1 MTSTSPRRIDPRRID
16 PRRIGPRRPVVLHR
30 VVRTALLALAAVL
43 LATAPA
49 QEAATGPGST
59 VELESR
65 VFDIT
70 RQLRCPTCVSE
81 SVADSSAAISIEMR
95 KQVQTQ
101 LEQGRSEAEI
111 LAFFQERYG
120 DWILLEPPRRGVHLL
135 VWWLPG
141 IALAAGVGGLAFLMV
156 RWTRNAQRDEAQA
169 PPDDD
174 DLARV
179 RAALSEEP
187 RS

>member
-1 MTSTSPRRIDPRRID
+1 
-16 PRRIGPRRPVVLHR
+16 
-30 VVRTALLALAAVL
+30 VRTAVLALAAAL
-43 LATAPA
+43 IATAPA
-49 QEAATGPGST
+49 QETAPAPGST
-59 VELESR
+59 VELQPR

-70 RQLRCPTCVSE
+70 RNLRCPTCVSE
-81 SVADSSAAISIEMR
+81 SVADSNAAIAIEMR
-95 KQVQTQ
+95 NQVQTQ
-101 LEQGRSEAEI
+101 IEQGRSETEI

-120 DWILLEPPRRGVHLL
+120 DWVLLEPPRRGVHLF

-141 IALAAGVGGLAFLMV
+141 IALAAGAGGLAVLMV
-156 RWTRNAQRDEAQA
+156 RWTRKAQHDGTEA

-179 RAALSEEP
+179 RAALGEEE

>member
-1 MTSTSPRRIDPRRID
+1 MTVTSSRRTGR
-16 PRRIGPRRPVVLHR
+16 GRPVALHR
-30 VVRTALLALAAVL
+30 LVRAALLALAATL
-43 LATAPA
+43 LATAFA
-49 QEAATGPGST
+49 QEASRGPGST
-59 VELESR
+59 VELQSR

-81 SVADSSAAISIEMR
+81 SVADSNAAIAIEMR
-95 KQVQTQ
+95 NQVQNQ
-101 LEQGRSEAEI
+101 LEDGRSETEI

-120 DWILLEPPRRGVHLL
+120 DWVLLEPPRRGVHLL

-141 IALAAGVGGLAFLMV
+141 IALAAGAGGLGLLMV
-156 RWTRNAQRDEAQA
+156 RWTRNARREGTEAR
-169 PPDDD
+169 PDDD

-179 RAALSEEP
+179 RAALGEEE